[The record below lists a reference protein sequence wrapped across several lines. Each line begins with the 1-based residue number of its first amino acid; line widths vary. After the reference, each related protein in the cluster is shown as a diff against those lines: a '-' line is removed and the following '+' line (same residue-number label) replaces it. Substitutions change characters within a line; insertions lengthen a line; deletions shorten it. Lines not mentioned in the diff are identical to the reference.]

1 VSTVR
6 VLLLCLC
13 VALWSLAQQSPA
25 PEAPPGQPKPEIQEQ
40 TPPPQI
46 PAADQAPQ
54 PLDSLVEAISGR
66 SRNLLEHLPPP
77 PQSVVSAIIGFVA
90 LLVLAYLGGHPKVVE
105 WERRLNIAH
114 ITTTGLPFLFLGF
127 LASQPLVGILTP
139 SVLREIA
146 PLLPLGLG
154 WIGFVVGSRFS
165 GAALEPL
172 APGVG
177 AAVVLTT
184 AVPFGVIFGVSAVL
198 LLGIYPLLAPAA
210 GQGAVRDAF
219 ILAAAGTM
227 AARSAPH
234 FFASFSGGS
243 ASDRII
249 RIIELEQLAGILGLM
264 VASAFVRPSGA
275 VAWQL
280 PGTAW
285 LFVIFGIGAIMGIVI
300 TGILSSLQAGPQFT
314 TALLGA
320 VAFTAG
326 MASYLRLAPI
336 GVCCITSAILI
347 NLGGPWK
354 GPAGDLLARMERP
367 VYFVFLVVAG
377 AIWRPWEWQG
387 WVLMFFFVTGRFFS
401 KWLATVLLE
410 RFWLKPLAVAER
422 WTLARAPMGALSVAF
437 VVSAQDLYSGPT
449 VGWIV
454 TAVIGGTILMEAT
467 LQLAAR
473 RGGRVSAA
481 PEMEAARVRV
491 D

>member
-1 VSTVR
+1 VPVR
-6 VLLLCLC
+6 ALLVCLFAVLW
-13 VALWSLAQQSPA
+13 APAQQSPA
-25 PEAPPGQPKPEIQEQ
+25 PPAGQPATGFQEPAQ
-40 TPPPQI
+40 PPQI

-54 PLDSLVEAISGR
+54 QLDDLVEAISGR
-66 SRNLLEHLPPP
+66 SRHLLEQLPPP

-114 ITTTGLPFLFLGF
+114 ITTTGLPFLLLGF

-165 GAALEPL
+165 GAALQPL

-184 AVPFGVIFGVSAVL
+184 AVPFMVIFGVSAIL

-234 FFASFSGGS
+234 FFASFSGAS

-300 TGILSSLQAGPQFT
+300 TAILSSLQSGPQST

-336 GVCCITSAILI
+336 GVCCIAGAILI
-347 NLGGPWK
+347 NIGGPWK

-377 AIWRPWEWQG
+377 ALWRPWEWQG

-401 KWLATVLLE
+401 KWLATTLLE
-410 RFWLKPLAVAER
+410 KFWLKPLAPAER

-454 TAVIGGTILMEAT
+454 TAVIGGTILMEAS

-473 RGGRVSAA
+473 RGGGVSTA
-481 PEMEAARVRV
+481 PELEAARVRV